1 MFTALSTFVQA
12 AFVQAAFFHKRALPQ
27 GALALFLGASLGA
40 YSLGAQ
46 ASPLASDSLEASN
59 EVSFLAV
66 CEGRSQEGWETVNA
80 LLAEVGT
87 TDCAIA
93 QSQLLT
99 ITDLRLS
106 GPDMAAL
113 PITCLLIDLPQYAH
127 MGIIASAMPNLTH
140 LDLSHH
146 QVTDLAAI
154 ETLTNLEVLNLS
166 DTQIADISP
175 IAGLTQ
181 LTHLDISDNQIQDIS
196 AISSLTQ
203 LRAIDIS
210 HNPIANI
217 RPLAVMYTP
226 ERDLEFID
234 LSNIALDRTTCP
246 YQLGDAC
253 EDPNIGYEEG
263 LRDYPY

>member
-1 MFTALSTFVQA
+1 MFTALS
-12 AFVQAAFFHKRALPQ
+12 AFIRTDFIRTAFIHGRALPQ
-27 GALALFLGASLGA
+27 GTLALLLGTALGVC
-40 YSLGAQ
+40 SLGAQ
-46 ASPLASDSLEASN
+46 ASPLVSDSLAASN
-59 EVSFLAV
+59 EVSFLEV

-87 TDCAIA
+87 SDCAIA
-93 QSQLLT
+93 QTRLLT

-106 GPDMAAL
+106 DPDMTEL

-127 MGIIASAMPNLTH
+127 MGVIASAMPNLTH

-146 QVTDLAAI
+146 QVADLAAI
-154 ETLTNLEVLNLS
+154 EMLTNLEVLNLS
-166 DTQIADISP
+166 DTQIQDISP

-181 LTHLDISDNQIQDIS
+181 LTHLDISYNQIQDIS

-210 HNPIANI
+210 HNPIENI
-217 RPLAVMYTP
+217 RPLTVMYTP
-226 ERDLEFID
+226 DRDLEFIG
-234 LSNIALDRTTCP
+234 LSDIELDRTTCP

-253 EDPNIGYEEG
+253 EDPNIGDEEG
-263 LRDYPY
+263 LYDYEL